1 MGRNIYAIVNPV
13 SGRRDPLPLIA
24 EVQNHVER
32 LGGSFQQTVTERA
45 GHASEIAA
53 DLPPETDALLV
64 VGGDGTVSEVL
75 NGLGDSA
82 VQMVLFRGGTENLLA
97 WELGMPE
104 KPEAIAE
111 TLLFGQ
117 PFSFD
122 VGTINDRRFGIVFGA
137 GFDAEC
143 VHDASRVRTG
153 HITRLHY
160 ALPIART
167 LWRHRPA
174 LIRVDADGQ
183 RIFEGRGQ
191 VVVGLIA
198 RYGGGMRILA
208 NARHND
214 GLLDVCIFPYVSRFG
229 LVWHG
234 VHIALR
240 RHVRCRSVIYDKA
253 KNVRISSADRVPIQI
268 DGDPGGWLPVEA
280 AVVPGGAK
288 FLRRIGVRP
297 ELAPKKPL
305 ESS

>member
-1 MGRNIYAIVNPV
+1 MGRHIYAIVNPV

-24 EVQNHVER
+24 EVQKHVER
-32 LGGSFQQTVTERA
+32 LGGSFRQEVTERA
-45 GHASEIAA
+45 GHASELAGN
-53 DLPPETDALLV
+53 LPTETEALLV

-75 NGLGDSA
+75 SGLGDST
-82 VQMVLFRGGTENLLA
+82 VPMVLFRGGTENLLA
-97 WELGMPE
+97 EELCMPKKHDE
-104 KPEAIAE
+104 VAE

-122 VGTINDRRFGIVFGA
+122 VGTVNGRRFGIIFGA
-137 GFDAEC
+137 GFDGEC
-143 VHDASRVRTG
+143 VHEASRVRTG

-174 LIRVDADGQ
+174 HVRVDADGE

-208 NARHND
+208 KARYDD
-214 GLLDVCIFPYVSRFG
+214 GLMDVCIFPYVSRPG
-229 LVWHG
+229 LAWHG

-240 RHVRCRSVIYDKA
+240 RHFRRRRVTYVQAKHVVINSDE
-253 KNVRISSADRVPIQI
+253 RVPIQI
-268 DGDPGGWLPVEA
+268 DGDPGGWLPAELAIAPA
-280 AVVPGGAK
+280 AAS
-288 FLRRIGVRP
+288 FLRRTEVC
-297 ELAPKKPL
+297 
-305 ESS
+305 